1 MGNKCR
7 FAIDSQTL
15 NMNLNKTFGYSTLQS
30 LYNIRMQY
38 WWGFCFIGCQNALV
52 YDGIVKINAILSL
65 VTSNAAQQ
73 ISDIWQW
80 SLLKLT
86 FAITQFSVPP
96 LLPHC
101 NATENMIWVF
111 YYSYAI
117 YKLVSHTISSKH

>member
-38 WWGFCFIGCQNALV
+38 WWGFYFIGCQNALV

-73 ISDIWQW
+73 ISDI
-80 SLLKLT
+80 
-86 FAITQFSVPP
+86 
-96 LLPHC
+96 
-101 NATENMIWVF
+101 
-111 YYSYAI
+111 
-117 YKLVSHTISSKH
+117 